1 MHEAFDRKGVTK
13 RVSKRCD
20 LRVVDTCGVRAL
32 RDITAVD
39 VFVHRVARQIEYRC
53 RAFGRETLR

>member
-20 LRVVDTCGVRAL
+20 LRAVDTCGVRAL

-39 VFVHRVARQIEYRC
+39 VFVHRLARQIE
-53 RAFGRETLR
+53 

>member
-13 RVSKRCD
+13 RVSKRYD

-39 VFVHRVARQIEYRC
+39 VFVHHLARQIE
-53 RAFGRETLR
+53 